1 MYNIKQCIR
10 LFSWW
15 FQTAYWWHIQIYIC
29 FLPHLL
35 ILLPYIQQELQTSLF
50 NSRKTTLTLFFGPLL
65 GSSLCSRQHLP
76 TEPATVIHTSTFLS
90 SLHYSELLNNSSW
103 TSEMFP
109 RRYPCVPFLQLPPR
123 LKPSPLLSGP
133 LAHLLIFIVFSL
145 VSILQ
150 PVTTPKYA
158 YVTSKY
164 VSVV

>member
-1 MYNIKQCIR
+1 MYNIKQCTR

-15 FQTAYWWHIQIYIC
+15 FQTVYWWHIQIYIC

-35 ILLPYIQQELQTSLF
+35 ILLPYIQQELQTSPF
-50 NSRKTTLTLFFGPLL
+50 NSHKTTLTLFFVLLL
-65 GSSLCSRQHLP
+65 GSSPRSCQHLP
-76 TEPATVIHTSTFLS
+76 TEPGTVIHTSTFLS
-90 SLHYSELLNNSSW
+90 SPHYSELLNNSSW

-109 RRYPCVPFLQLPPR
+109 RRYPCVPSLQLPPR
-123 LKPSPLLSGP
+123 LKPLLRLSGP
-133 LAHLLIFIVFSL
+133 LAHLLIFIIFSL
-145 VSILQ
+145 VSIFQ

>member
-1 MYNIKQCIR
+1 MKNPGTPYR
-10 LFSWW
+10 LEMRADS
-15 FQTAYWWHIQIYIC
+15 
-29 FLPHLL
+29 LSSSD
-35 ILLPYIQQELQTSLF
+35 LQTSLF
-50 NSRKTTLTLFFGPLL
+50 NCHKTTLILFFVPLL
-65 GSSLCSRQHLP
+65 GSSPHSHQHLSM
-76 TEPATVIHTSTFLS
+76 EPATVIHTPTFLS
-90 SLHYSELLNNSSW
+90 SPHYSELLNNSSW

-133 LAHLLIFIVFSL
+133 LAHLLIFIIFSL
-145 VSILQ
+145 VSFLQ